1 MTLGVLGV
9 VRTTYAGVI
18 AKGREVVFPADTRI
32 QVQLAP
38 GAPAPKQGPSPEHEP
53 RSNEKP

>member
-1 MTLGVLGV
+1 
-9 VRTTYAGVI
+9 VI

-38 GAPAPKQGPSPEHEP
+38 VHPAPKPG
-53 RSNEKP
+53 R